1 MEIDEIKASWL
12 QHEKMLVK
20 NTRMNNDLLIKL
32 LLKNAEKRIDWL
44 KVKSLLGLI
53 LPIIAIIFIVI
64 PRIQFTLEADFIIG
78 TVLFVSLS
86 VLTYIW
92 AIKLYLRIERLN
104 PSGPVTAVSKELKSL
119 EKYKLKIRRQGLM
132 LAPLMIIGV
141 FLSAGIPFLSSK
153 MIPFYVLMLI
163 SFLIGNYVQAKH
175 GLVAQVRKIDR
186 EIEEIS
192 KLEMDLEPIN

>member
-12 QHEKMLVK
+12 QHEKMLVD

>member
-1 MEIDEIKASWL
+1 
-12 QHEKMLVK
+12 
-20 NTRMNNDLLIKL
+20 
-32 LLKNAEKRIDWL
+32 
-44 KVKSLLGLI
+44 
-53 LPIIAIIFIVI
+53 
-64 PRIQFTLEADFIIG
+64 
-78 TVLFVSLS
+78 
-86 VLTYIW
+86 
-92 AIKLYLRIERLN
+92 
-104 PSGPVTAVSKELKSL
+104 
-119 EKYKLKIRRQGLM
+119 
-132 LAPLMIIGV
+132 MIIGV

>member
-44 KVKSLLGLI
+44 KIKSLLGLI

-86 VLTYIW
+86 ALTYIW

>member
-44 KVKSLLGLI
+44 KIKSLLGLI

-132 LAPLMIIGV
+132 LLH
-141 FLSAGIPFLSSK
+141 L
-153 MIPFYVLMLI
+153 
-163 SFLIGNYVQAKH
+163 
-175 GLVAQVRKIDR
+175 
-186 EIEEIS
+186 
-192 KLEMDLEPIN
+192 

>member
-86 VLTYIW
+86 ALTYIW

>member
-44 KVKSLLGLI
+44 KIKSLLGLI